1 MKRLGQAALVLVVLL
16 AVAQLIQPDRASGTT
31 DPGRAIQ
38 ASVGPTSPLPAVLER
53 SCADCHSKNTVSSW
67 YAHVAPFSW
76 LMARTVSEGR
86 KAVNFSEWSGYPHD
100 VQRTLLSASCDDATS
115 GTMPG
120 PYTWLRPETKL
131 SPQDIETICAA
142 ARNP

>member
-1 MKRLGQAALVLVVLL
+1 MKRIGQAALVLVVLL
-16 AVAQLIQPDRASGTT
+16 AAAQFVQPDRTSGTT

-38 ASVGPTSPLPAVLER
+38 AAVGPASPLPAVLER
-53 SCADCHSKNTVSSW
+53 SCADCHSNNAVSSW

-86 KAVNFSEWSGYPHD
+86 KAVNYSEWAGYPRD
-100 VQRTLLSASCDDATS
+100 VQRTLLSVSCDDATS
-115 GTMPG
+115 GKMPG
-120 PYTWLRPETKL
+120 PYTWLRPEAKL